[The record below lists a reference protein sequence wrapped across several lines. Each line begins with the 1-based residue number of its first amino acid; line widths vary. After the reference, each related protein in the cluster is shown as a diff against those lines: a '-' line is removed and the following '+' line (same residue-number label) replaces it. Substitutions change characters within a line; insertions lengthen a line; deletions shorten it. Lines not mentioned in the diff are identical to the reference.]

1 LSELLAQHDKIFGK
15 KKQVDEDVFLTV
27 VSIQVKIQEEAVKEE
42 ETQIFNEDQTISREI
57 NQKDLKIAMI
67 NIEEVEILVRLYA
80 DDATKLV
87 IMKNIVILQ
96 VIIYQILSNN
106 QHMQSM
112 LMIKMMMLQNM
123 FLLHFK
129 INNFRRFPL
138 FS

>member
-1 LSELLAQHDKIFGK
+1 MKNCATRLFQH
-15 KKQVDEDVFLTV
+15 
-27 VSIQVKIQEEAVKEE
+27 E

-57 NQKDLKIAMI
+57 NQKDLKIAII

-112 LMIKMMMLQNM
+112 IMIKRMMLQNM